1 MFSCVQR
8 VQINLTLWGQVGY
21 LIPVETITHTGF
33 IIMVDNYLSVP
44 CPHLMIWTTD
54 FAFKFIMVFC
64 FRKETSVSLLSW
76 RQLSNKSPME
86 SLLHC
91 FCLSFQ
97 NCTNISRG
105 FQIETISNSQ
115 ITKVVMDFD
124 PLSCNPYFLLKPF
137 LFWFLEKNK

>member
-21 LIPVETITHTGF
+21 LIPVETITHRFYNNGRQLFVRT
-33 IIMVDNYLSVP
+33 LSS
-44 CPHLMIWTTD
+44 LWTTD

>member
-44 CPHLMIWTTD
+44 CPHYGQLISLSNLLWC
-54 FAFKFIMVFC
+54 FVFE
-64 FRKETSVSLLSW
+64 RKPSVSLLSW

-105 FQIETISNSQ
+105 FQSETISNSQ

-137 LFWFLEKNK
+137 LCDDSA